1 MNKYTKLLS
10 ALLTAAML
18 CSLTGCREN
27 NDSPFESS
35 DVSQSSSE
43 NSEKSESSGAA
54 HEGLNNELF
63 TTTTSSTTTTTTT
76 SSSTLNNSSVSV
88 QHNESTQLEQIDV
101 KMDEQLISLP
111 CKVKDIK
118 NITIDHGRN
127 FSVKQRDNGT
137 YMSSS
142 LFEYNDATAGTIYL
156 EGDCSGIADL
166 SEVTVIGITV
176 GDIRIP
182 VSYMGLTLDSAKA
195 DIIRTLGD
203 PVEEKD
209 DYIYYYIE
217 PEGSVT
223 FSLNSED
230 KVSDIAVFLN
240 IR

>member
-18 CSLTGCREN
+18 CSLAGCREN
-27 NDSPFESS
+27 NDSPFESY
-35 DVSQSSSE
+35 DISQNSSE
-43 NSEKSESSGAA
+43 NSESSGAA

-63 TTTTSSTTTTTTT
+63 TTTSSAATSSTL
-76 SSSTLNNSSVSV
+76 SSSSVSV
-88 QHNESTQLEQIDV
+88 QQNESTQLEQIDV

-118 NITIDHGRN
+118 NITIDRGRN

-137 YMSSS
+137 YMTSS
-142 LFEYNDATAGTIYL
+142 LFDYNDATAGTIYL
-156 EGDCSGIADL
+156 EGDCTGIADL
-166 SEVTVIGITV
+166 SEVTVIGITA
-176 GDIRIP
+176 GDSRVP
-182 VSYMGLTLDSAKA
+182 VSYMGLTFDSAKA

-203 PVEEKD
+203 PIEEKD
-209 DYIYYYIE
+209 DYIYYHIE